1 MFKYIWS
8 SFPFSGNTTKRARM
22 KQNSIPYIFKINI
35 SGRRD
40 NYTDVLISLR
50 YRQLKNFGNLNI
62 FISIYSE
69 KKTKSTYNHVLLQQN
84 KALFIQSKKA
94 EEADYQRYS
103 RYANIKFYY
112 LTPKDRR
119 LNPQQTNRSQA
130 WPIPSCLQ
138 KVPVNSCVH

>member
-1 MFKYIWS
+1 MFKYIRS

-69 KKTKSTYNHVLLQQN
+69 KKQN
-84 KALFIQSKKA
+84 LPIIMSYCNKIKLCSFKAKKLRKLIIKDIQGM
-94 EEADYQRYS
+94 
-103 RYANIKFYY
+103 
-112 LTPKDRR
+112 
-119 LNPQQTNRSQA
+119 QT
-130 WPIPSCLQ
+130 
-138 KVPVNSCVH
+138 